1 VDGGAV
7 VAWLSAL
14 GRALGLPLQRRPVID
29 PFATL
34 EVQLALSRLD
44 QEIARIQRDDAGFAR
59 AHHLSAAVAAY
70 GQALD
75 EACRLAGITPAASG
89 RRLRR
94 VLAEAELRS
103 RGWDW

>member
-1 VDGGAV
+1 MSQ
-7 VAWLSAL
+7 WLSVV
-14 GRALGLPLQRRPVID
+14 GRALIMPRRRRPPTD
-29 PFATL
+29 PFSTL

-44 QEIARIQRDDAGFAR
+44 REIDRLLRADDDLFAR
-59 AHHLSAAVAAY
+59 AHHLAAAVSAY

-75 EACRLAGITPAASG
+75 EACVLAGVPLPQGG
-89 RRLRR
+89 RTLRR